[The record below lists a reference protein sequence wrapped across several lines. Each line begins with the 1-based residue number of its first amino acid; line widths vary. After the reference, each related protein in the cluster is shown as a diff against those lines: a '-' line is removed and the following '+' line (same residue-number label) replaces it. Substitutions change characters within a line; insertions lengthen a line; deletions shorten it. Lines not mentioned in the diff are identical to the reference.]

1 MAIVDLSQ
9 LAAPDV
15 VEELDYETILDERK
29 ATLVS
34 RRQSHFHKH
43 LLSDSKRIKFRKLPA
58 FIRLL
63 NRFRSN

>member
-15 VEELDYETILDERK
+15 VEELDYETILSERK

-34 RRQSHFHKH
+34 
-43 LLSDSKRIKFRKLPA
+43 L
-58 FIRLL
+58 
-63 NRFRSN
+63 